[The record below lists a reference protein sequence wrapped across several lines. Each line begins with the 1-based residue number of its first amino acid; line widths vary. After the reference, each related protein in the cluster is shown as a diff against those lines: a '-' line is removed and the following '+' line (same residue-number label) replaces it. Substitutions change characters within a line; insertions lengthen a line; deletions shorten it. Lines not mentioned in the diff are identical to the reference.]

1 MTTIQEL
8 TELVKHFR
16 DERDW
21 AQFHTGKNL
30 AISLNVESAELL
42 ELFLWKNSDEVNIES
57 LNAEI
62 ADVFY
67 NLLLIADKFKVD
79 LNVALLKKL
88 EENAHKYPIEKARG
102 KNLKYDAL

>member
-1 MTTIQEL
+1 MITIQEL

-21 AQFHTGKNL
+21 AQFHTGKDL

-42 ELFLWKNSDEVNIES
+42 ELFLWKNSDEVNIEN

-79 LNVALLKKL
+79 LNSALVKKL
-88 EENAHKYPIEKARG
+88 EENAKKYPIEKARG
-102 KNLKYDAL
+102 NNLKYDAL

>member
-1 MTTIQEL
+1 MITIQEL

-21 AQFHTGKNL
+21 GQFHTGKDL

-62 ADVFY
+62 ADVLY

-79 LNVALLKKL
+79 LNSALVKKL
-88 EENAHKYPIEKARG
+88 EENAKKYPIEKARG
-102 KNLKYDAL
+102 NNLEI

>member
-1 MTTIQEL
+1 MITIQEL

-21 AQFHTGKNL
+21 AQFHTGKDL

-62 ADVFY
+62 ADVLY

-79 LNVALLKKL
+79 LNSALVKKL
-88 EENAHKYPIEKARG
+88 EENAKKYPIEKARG
-102 KNLKYDAL
+102 NNLKYDAL